1 MEIKKNYLVALL
13 VVDAQNKSDSTIRS
27 IIENLNKNLSI
38 IEKIKKF
45 YLIEE
50 EFTIENGLMTPTLK
64 LKRKKII
71 ERYKQD
77 LENLY
82 NKN

>member
-1 MEIKKNYLVALL
+1 LG
-13 VVDAQNKSDSTIRS
+13 VV
-27 IIENLNKNLSI
+27 
-38 IEKIKKF
+38 EKIKKF
-45 YLIEE
+45 ILIDE

-77 LENLY
+77 LEKLY
-82 NKN
+82 K